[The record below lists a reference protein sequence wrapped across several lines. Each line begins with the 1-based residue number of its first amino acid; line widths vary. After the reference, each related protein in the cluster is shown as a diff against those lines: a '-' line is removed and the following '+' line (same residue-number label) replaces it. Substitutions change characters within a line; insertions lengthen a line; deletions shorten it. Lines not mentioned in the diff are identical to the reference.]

1 MQIFDLFYFSTM
13 EKVVITGGSG
23 LIGVSLTHLL
33 IREGYEVVHLTRD
46 KNSLCGVRT
55 YLWDTKRNYI
65 EEGALDNASHV
76 IHLAGSSIAGGK
88 WTEERKRSI
97 INSRTKTAALLFRK
111 VQEKKIQLKSFISA
125 SGISYYGTLTS
136 DQIFTE
142 NDLPATDSKKDFA
155 SRCVLEW
162 ENEVDRFS
170 LITRVVKLR
179 TGIVLDFHGGA
190 LQKIY
195 GPMQWGMGAALGNG
209 KQWMPWIH
217 IEDICRM
224 YLFAL
229 KNNIEGSFNA
239 VAPTHIS
246 NKGFVQILATI
257 TKHRLLFP
265 NVPIFLLRMMF
276 GEMANI
282 VLEGS
287 RVSSEKIEQV
297 GFKFEF
303 PELKEALINLN
314 KHQ

>member
-1 MQIFDLFYFSTM
+1 M

-23 LIGVSLTHLL
+23 LIGVSLTKLL
-33 IREGYEVVHLTRD
+33 VNEGYEVVHLTRD
-46 KNSLCGVRT
+46 KNSLCGVKT

-65 EEGALDNASHV
+65 EEGALENASHI

-97 INSRTKTAALLFRK
+97 INSRTKTAALLFGK
-111 VQEKKIQLKSFISA
+111 VKEMNIQLKSFISA

-136 DQIFTE
+136 DRIFTE
-142 NDLPATDSKKDFA
+142 NNFPATDSKNDFA

-162 ENEVDRFS
+162 ENEVDKFS
-170 LITRVVKLR
+170 TITRVVKLR

-190 LQKIY
+190 LQKMY
-195 GPMQWGMGAALGNG
+195 EPMQWGMGAALGNG

-217 IEDICRM
+217 IQDMCQM

-229 KNNIEGSFNA
+229 KNNMEGSYNA
-239 VAPTHIS
+239 VAPSHVT
-246 NKGFVQILATI
+246 NKGFIQTLAAV

-265 NVPIFLLRMMF
+265 NVPVFLLKMMF

-287 RVSSEKIEQV
+287 RVSSEKIEQA
-297 GFKFEF
+297 GFKFDF
-303 PELKEALINLN
+303 PELKTALIDL
-314 KHQ
+314 KS